1 MTREPRIAMQKTG
14 LLSRLCSVA
23 LVSMMALG
31 TAQGQDKTVRIIVPF
46 AAGSVQDTLARSVN
60 TELGAALKQTVIVD
74 NKAGAGGT
82 IGTALVARSTADGTV
97 LDMAAASHVIASYLY
112 NNLSYDPI
120 KSFAPAAYIGT
131 ASYVLMVPGDLPVSN
146 VVEFVNLVKASPGKY
161 NYASAGNGSA
171 THLSMAYMAGMAG
184 LDMEHIPT
192 KSTGEAV
199 MEVLSGRA
207 QAVIAANIAA
217 LGYRDDKRIKLLAV
231 TSPGRSKFLPDIPS
245 VAESGLPGYAF
256 TSWFGLLAPAATP
269 VATLDSIQSAVATL
283 LKDPV
288 VLERLAKQGIEPAIL
303 TNAEFAELLK
313 KSDEQMALVVKKSG
327 ATAQ

>member
-1 MTREPRIAMQKTG
+1 MQKHG
-14 LLSRLCSVA
+14 LLSRLYSVA
-23 LVSMMALG
+23 LVSMLALG
-31 TAQGQDKTVRIIVPF
+31 VAHAQDKTVRIIVPF

-60 TELGAALKQTVIVD
+60 SELGAVLKQTVIVE

-82 IGTALVARSTADGTV
+82 IGTALVARSAADGTV
-97 LDMAAASHVIASYLY
+97 LDLAAASHVIASYLY
-112 NNLSYDPI
+112 NNLAYDPI
-120 KSFAPAAYIGT
+120 KSFAPAGYIGT
-131 ASYVLMVPGDLPVSN
+131 ASYVLMVPGDLPVNN
-146 VVEFVNLVKASPGKY
+146 VVEFINLVKASPGKY

-184 LDMEHIPT
+184 LEMEHIPT

-217 LGYRDDKRIKLLAV
+217 LGYREDKRIKLLAV
-231 TSPGRSKFLPDIPS
+231 TSPGRSKFLPEIPS
-245 VAESGLPGYAF
+245 VAESGLPGFEF
-256 TSWFGLLAPAATP
+256 TSWFGLLAPAGTP
-269 VATLDSIQSAVATL
+269 SATLDNIQGAVATL

-288 VLERLAKQGIEPAIL
+288 VLERLSKQGIEPGIL
-303 TNAEFAELLK
+303 TNAQFAEVLK
-313 KSDEQMALVVKKSG
+313 KSDAQMALVVKKSG